1 VSMLK
6 KSVCNDL
13 RNSPRVN
20 KDLLLGPS
28 TRLPIADM
36 AARKE
41 ESMHISWT
49 GAVRTAQM
57 IMHELQLSLRALMPA
72 APAVVLISPRGRRH
86 SHLVQPVRNRVNRRR
101 MGDLCLQ
108 GSAAAADG
116 QGARAAGFGGYDAT
130 DTKFSIRLGPPSCSP
145 PV

>member
-72 APAVVLISPRGRRH
+72 APAVVLISPSGKRR

-101 MGDLCLQ
+101 MGELCLQ

-116 QGARAAGFGGYDAT
+116 QGARAAGFGGYDVT